1 MLAYYISGSN
11 GFTIRTSYLAPASD
25 GSYNFGYLGLQ
36 NMTTLENSV
45 ASLTNLNYKPYE
57 SLLSFTASIDK
68 AIVGGEYRAVL
79 YSGNQKDILWNGS
92 IQVYTSQSVD
102 KPNYTNQI
110 PLEGQYKSNVT
121 ENRYKEYII
130 M

>member
-11 GFTIRTSYLAPASD
+11 GFTIRTSAVTQSN
-25 GSYNFGYLGLQ
+25 GTYNFGPLSLQ
-36 NMTTLENSV
+36 NMTTLYNST
-45 ASLTNLNYKPYE
+45 ASLSSITYNPYE

-68 AIVGGEYRAVL
+68 AIVGAEYRAVL
-79 YSGNQKDILWNGS
+79 YAVSGSTALWNGS
-92 IQVYTSQSVD
+92 IQVYTSQSID

-110 PLEGQYKSNVT
+110 PLENQYKSNVT
-121 ENRYKEYII
+121 ENRYTEYII